1 MTAHNT
7 PPPAATIKMQTAI
20 HMQEQHKGEER
31 ERERGQ
37 QENTHR
43 KCRTRTVS
51 AIAMWLLLLG
61 ALLAPQ
67 ARGVRAEEE
76 SQDFQKNSKY
86 QAHTHTDT
94 RTRLKLKLQSKPLQI
109 MLFRLPK
116 RRYRNNLWHIPDKL
130 ELCKTAAIR

>member
-1 MTAHNT
+1 
-7 PPPAATIKMQTAI
+7 MQTAI

-31 ERERGQ
+31 ERERGQGQ

-86 QAHTHTDT
+86 QAQIHTHT
-94 RTRLKLKLQSKPLQI
+94 S
-109 MLFRLPK
+109 
-116 RRYRNNLWHIPDKL
+116 
-130 ELCKTAAIR
+130 